1 MRCAAASPTSSAG
14 ACACPSSWRRFPCEG
29 HPLNLLDA
37 DGSTATGIAVALG
50 CGLLIGLDR
59 ERRKGEG
66 DDRAAAGLRSF
77 AIAALLGALTEALA
91 VPGLIVAAALLVALM
106 AVLAYARSRSR
117 DPGLTTELALFATFL
132 VGVLS
137 VRSPLLGA
145 ACGTVLAV
153 LLAARTQLHRFAT
166 QWLSQRELHDGLM
179 LAALALVLL
188 PLVPDA
194 AMPWLGGMS
203 ARPLAALVLL
213 ILALQAAGHVALR
226 LLGARFGLAASG
238 FFGGF
243 VSSTATIATFGA
255 RARAGEAP
263 PAMAATAGALSGCA
277 TWLHVLVLAA
287 ALSRPAL
294 GMLWLP
300 ALCGVVATLAVALAW
315 VAGRGASPARGDD
328 QPLLAERGALR
339 LREAILIALLLAGV
353 ALLVGQAQRWFGT
366 SGVLVSTSLAAL
378 GDAHAPI
385 ASLLSLFAAGHL
397 DAATLLTGTLLAVAT
412 NTLTRVVTA
421 GVTGGRA
428 YALRVGSALLAGLAA
443 AVAAAATL
451 AA

>member
-1 MRCAAASPTSSAG
+1 MD
-14 ACACPSSWRRFPCEG
+14 
-29 HPLNLLDA
+29 LLDA
-37 DGSTATGIAVALG
+37 AGSAATGIAVALG

-66 DDRAAAGLRSF
+66 DDRSAAGLRSF
-77 AIAALLGALTEALA
+77 AIAALLGALAQTAA
-91 VPGLIVAAALLVALM
+91 VPGLVVAAALLVALM
-106 AVLAYARSRSR
+106 AALAYARSRSR

-188 PLVPDA
+188 PLVPDTA
-194 AMPWLGGMS
+194 LPWLGGMR
-203 ARPLAALVLL
+203 ARPLGALVLL
-213 ILALQAAGHVALR
+213 ILVLQAAGHVALR

-263 PAMAATAGALSGCA
+263 LAMAAAAGALSGCA
-277 TWLHVLVLAA
+277 TWLQLLVLAA

-294 GMLWLP
+294 AWLWLP
-300 ALCGVVATLAVALAW
+300 ALCGVVTTFAVALAW
-315 VAGRGASPARGDD
+315 LAGRDAGGDREAD
-328 QPLLAERGALR
+328 SPLLADRGALR
-339 LREAILIALLLAGV
+339 LREAVLVAVLLAGV
-353 ALLVGQAQRWFGT
+353 ALVVGQAQRLFGT
-366 SGVLVSTSLAAL
+366 NGVLVSTSLAAL

-385 ASLLSLFAAGHL
+385 ASLLSLFAAGRI
-397 DAATLLTGTLLAVAT
+397 DAATLLAGAVLAVGT
-412 NTLTRVVTA
+412 NTITRLVTA
-421 GVTGGRA
+421 AVTGGRA
-428 YALRVGSALLAGLAA
+428 YALRVGTALLAGLGA
-443 AVAAAATL
+443 AVAAAASL